1 MKTVKAHQRILA
13 VLALCFALAVLLAAC
28 GGDDSSSGSS
38 NTTASGSSNTTA
50 AASGSNSSSAA
61 VAVTIDN
68 FAFSVKPV
76 TAGQSFKVQ
85 NKDGTEHTFTANN
98 GAFDVD
104 VPAGKTVT
112 VDGQK
117 AGTYAF
123 HCKIHSFMTGTLKVS

>member
-1 MKTVKAHQRILA
+1 MKAHQRILA

-38 NTTASGSSNTTA
+38 NSGTTSGSGSGSS
-50 AASGSNSSSAA
+50 SGP

-98 GAFDVD
+98 GTFDVD

-117 AGTYAF
+117 AGSYAF

>member
-1 MKTVKAHQRILA
+1 VKAHQRILA

-38 NTTASGSSNTTA
+38 NSGTTSGSGSGSS
-50 AASGSNSSSAA
+50 SGP

-98 GAFDVD
+98 GTFDVD

-117 AGTYAF
+117 AGSYAF

>member
-38 NTTASGSSNTTA
+38 NSGTTSGSG
-50 AASGSNSSSAA
+50 SGSGSGP

-85 NKDGTEHTFTANN
+85 NKDSTEHTFTANN
-98 GAFDVD
+98 GTFDVD

-117 AGTYAF
+117 AGSYAF

>member
-38 NTTASGSSNTTA
+38 NSGTTSGSGSGSS
-50 AASGSNSSSAA
+50 SGP

-98 GAFDVD
+98 GTFDVD

-117 AGTYAF
+117 AGSYAF

>member
-1 MKTVKAHQRILA
+1 MKMVKAHQRILA

-38 NTTASGSSNTTA
+38 NSGTTA
-50 AASGSNSSSAA
+50 AASGSSSSSAA

-85 NKDGTEHTFTANN
+85 NKDSTEHTFTAND
-98 GAFDVD
+98 GTFDVD